1 MHQALLLF
9 FPPLLLAFYAPP
21 SLFLW
26 HLYANTNIQKRIT
39 VTYPNGGQST
49 KKKKKWGEEK
59 EKRWEHSGSAFF
71 GPETHSK
78 NGLFY
83 GFCYFC
89 VLRMSLTES
98 ELDFFFFF
106 FDTQQKK
113 KKALSPLLVIYP
125 TARTRAR
132 KHKNAGAYVCLFLP
146 LSSPHPLPLK
156 LIILFFLP
164 VSKRGKKSM
173 NFYIAASS
181 TRAQRT
187 RKKKSAIVFQQAY
200 RLPLT
205 CAWHRK
211 ALD

>member
-1 MHQALLLF
+1 MRWRKRKKMRAQWFSFFRARNSFKKRFVLWILLF
-9 FPPLLLAFYAPP
+9 LCVTDESNRKWAW
-21 SLFLW
+21 FL
-26 HLYANTNIQKRIT
+26 
-39 VTYPNGGQST
+39 
-49 KKKKKWGEEK
+49 
-59 EKRWEHSGSAFF
+59 
-71 GPETHSK
+71 
-78 NGLFY
+78 
-83 GFCYFC
+83 
-89 VLRMSLTES
+89 
-98 ELDFFFFF
+98 FFFSILSK
-106 FDTQQKK
+106 KK